1 MTDDRKSNGESR
13 AEDFLLP
20 EPLSV
25 TLPSGLKAVL
35 RPPGWELWLRLGE
48 LPARLATS
56 MGSGE
61 SGVGSR
67 DTPLPTPDARRP
79 NLPVE
84 EIVVWSY
91 RIIAAVF
98 VEPKFSLEP
107 APGEYH
113 PARLRPADI
122 AFIERWVGEFLPGGD
137 VGASGARP
145 GRTPFGPTG
154 GGVGAIRESPLQ
166 TFRAQSS
173 EPAADGAGSEPLWQ
187 GAE

>member
-122 AFIERWVGEFLPGGD
+122 AFIERWVGEFLPGAPYQTVQG
-137 VGASGARP
+137 
-145 GRTPFGPTG
+145 G
-154 GGVGAIRESPLQ
+154 GGVGAIRELPLQ